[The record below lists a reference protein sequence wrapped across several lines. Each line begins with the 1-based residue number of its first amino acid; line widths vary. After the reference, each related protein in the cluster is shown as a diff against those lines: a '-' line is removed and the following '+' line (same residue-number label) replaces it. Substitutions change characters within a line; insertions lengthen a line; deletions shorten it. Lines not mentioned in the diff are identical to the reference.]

1 MQPIQTFDQSLSA
14 LMKKHRI
21 TISDL
26 TRRLN
31 IKSNTTLSRVL
42 HAQCSPQ
49 AAEHFF
55 EQLTALVPPVFDAQE
70 LKALERALEVTRLGI
85 NVYTAN
91 LELWRLLSGET
102 IPSLPFPV
110 ESYGGASFTNTT
122 QLRAFYRTVRG
133 ATVHIAASLVY
144 PLFSEIRDML
154 LDLVPS
160 ENIHV
165 HHYFSLEGDDA
176 QIIRSIRTAL
186 PALCLPGYHGYKM
199 TRPVTLDKEFL
210 SQNHAIIRFQ
220 RANGSYGTHVIA
232 FVANR
237 CLLYEN
243 DERNGLFN
251 MLVRRIIDQGRW
263 YAPIKEEQ
271 EPPGQQDMLVFSKRM
286 YLQEKDRAL
295 YGIKPD
301 IPLSAIP
308 FNLIENLAMSSAN
321 QTAMSEAM
329 LSELRW
335 IHIQRNR
342 NILEKKSPSHFI
354 LQRNGLRRFAETGIS
369 SNHPPGLR
377 ACTPAERAVIL
388 SECLRRAQESAYFK
402 IHLAKGRLAALDSL
416 EILCIDRLG
425 VQFFRLCAGMPSGTM
440 LTLAEFTRLY
450 QRFYTEE
457 LLGKCVEADD
467 VCHGYIQGLIDGLR
481 QNF

>member
-1 MQPIQTFDQSLSA
+1 MSPIQTFDQSLSA
-14 LMKKHRI
+14 LMKKHRL

-55 EQLTALVPPVFDAQE
+55 EQLTALTPPVFDTQE
-70 LKALERALEVTRLGI
+70 LKVLGQALEVSRLGI
-85 NVYTAN
+85 SAYTAN
-91 LELWRLLSGET
+91 LEMWRLLSGET

-110 ESYGGASFTNTT
+110 ESYGGANFTNTT
-122 QLRAFYRTVRG
+122 QLRAFYRTVRS

-165 HHYFSLEGDDA
+165 HHYFPLEGDDT

-186 PALCLPGYHGYKM
+186 PVLCLPGYRGYKM

-210 SQNHAIIRFQ
+210 AQNHAVIRFQ
-220 RANGSYGTHVIA
+220 RADGSYGTHLIA

-243 DERNGLFN
+243 AERNGLFD

-271 EPPGQQDMLVFSKRM
+271 DNADLQDVLVTSKRI
-286 YLQEKDRAL
+286 YLQEKDRTL

-308 FNLIENLAMSSAN
+308 FDLIESLVQSSAG
-321 QTAMSEAM
+321 QTAMSDAM

-335 IHIQRNR
+335 IHMQRNR
-342 NILEKKSPSHFI
+342 NLFEKKAPTHFI
-354 LQRNGLRRFAETGIS
+354 LQRNGLRRFAETGMIS
-369 SNHPPGLR
+369 NLPAGLR
-377 ACTPAERAVIL
+377 VCTPTERAVIL
-388 SECLRRAQESAYFK
+388 SECLRRTQEIPSFR

-416 EILCIDRLG
+416 EVMCVDRLG
-425 VQFFRLCAGMPSGTM
+425 VQFFSLCSGGPMGAM
-440 LTLAEFTRLY
+440 LTVAEFTRLF
-450 QRFYTEE
+450 QHFYTEE
-457 LLGKCVEADD
+457 LLGKCVETDD
-467 VCHGYIQGLIDGLR
+467 VCHGYIQGLIDGLKQR
-481 QNF
+481 